1 MVSFA
6 EDTVKELLLKDQKSW
21 QRYMENHIMTIAGKN
36 GIKRENLQWAAAV
49 HGEKSHPHI
58 HVVFWDKSVRVKNPF
73 TPQQIPNTIRKQM
86 IKDTFAEKI
95 LVFAKEKDLAVQ
107 EMLWKDRFVIKVE
120 KSKTVELVERAVE
133 LTDAESQYRIPWIVF
148 DRDQVKDFDE
158 IIRTAEKN
166 SINTGWS
173 NPCFE
178 IWMYSYFGEIPAI
191 RESYTCCN
199 RFAEKFEKVTGQK
212 YSKKDRDI
220 YIKLVQYGDEE
231 KAFRIAEQCYKKCKE
246 YGKEIHQRCGLR
258 VWCSGWWKRYRKK
271 LYEYR

>member
-1 MVSFA
+1 MSFA

-107 EMLWKDRFVIKVE
+107 EML
-120 KSKTVELVERAVE
+120 
-133 LTDAESQYRIPWIVF
+133 
-148 DRDQVKDFDE
+148 
-158 IIRTAEKN
+158 
-166 SINTGWS
+166 
-173 NPCFE
+173 
-178 IWMYSYFGEIPAI
+178 
-191 RESYTCCN
+191 
-199 RFAEKFEKVTGQK
+199 
-212 YSKKDRDI
+212 
-220 YIKLVQYGDEE
+220 
-231 KAFRIAEQCYKKCKE
+231 
-246 YGKEIHQRCGLR
+246 
-258 VWCSGWWKRYRKK
+258 
-271 LYEYR
+271 